1 MIKKF
6 LKRSLISATIIYCG
20 ICILVYFAQ
29 EKIIFHPEKLDAD
42 YAFNIN
48 GDYQEFTL
56 MTDDNEALNAL
67 LFKADSSKGVVIHY
81 HGNSGNIAHWENRT
95 SMYTD
100 LGYDFFI
107 MDYRGFGKSSGSI
120 ESETQLFEDAQLFY
134 DTLLTYYD
142 EANVII
148 EGYSVGSGIAAEIA
162 LNNKPKQLLL
172 LAPYYGLKDLMRHT
186 YPVLPTFLLK
196 YPLATYERIPNIKVP
211 ITIFHGDEDQV
222 IPFNSSERLSKLIKD
237 GDSFI
242 PLDGCGHNAVQSQ
255 EGYLEELFSYVC
267 FYIN

>member
-1 MIKKF
+1 VIKKF
-6 LKRSLISATIIYCG
+6 LKRILISAVIIYCG

-29 EKIIFHPEKLDAD
+29 EKIIFHPEKLDAN
-42 YAFNIN
+42 YAFNID
-48 GDYQEFTL
+48 GDYEEFTL
-56 MTDDNEALNAL
+56 LAEDNVALNGL

-100 LGYDFFI
+100 LDYDFFI
-107 MDYRGFGKSSGSI
+107 MDYRGFGKSTGTI
-120 ESETQLFEDAQLFY
+120 ESEAQLFEDAQLFY

-142 EANVII
+142 EENIII

-186 YPVLPTFLLK
+186 YPILPTFLLK
-196 YPLATYERIPNIKVP
+196 YPLATFERIPKIKAP
-211 ITIFHGDEDQV
+211 IIIFHGDEDQV
-222 IPFNSSERLSKLIKD
+222 IPFDSSERLSKLLKE

-242 PLDGCGHNAVQSQ
+242 PLSGCGHNAVQSQ
-255 EGYLEELFSYVC
+255 KAYLRVLAKFSKQ
-267 FYIN
+267 F